1 MARIFDELVKLD
13 GVIGGLLVGK
23 DGLVVQSLMIDEEDA
38 EILGAM
44 AASTFDT
51 VARTTER
58 LGIGKLNDS
67 IVGATEG
74 SLQMRE
80 AGDLVLV
87 VICQHPYNV
96 GEVRLAMARAARRAR
111 EDFPGS

>member
-1 MARIFDELVKLD
+1 MAKYFEELVKLD
-13 GVIGGLLVGK
+13 GVIGGLLVGR
-23 DGLVVQSLMIDEEDA
+23 DGLVVQSLMIEEEDA

-58 LGIGKLNDS
+58 LGIGKLNDA
-67 IVGATEG
+67 IVGAAEG

-87 VICQHPYNV
+87 VICQPPYNV
-96 GEVRLAMARAARRAR
+96 GEVRLAMAKAARRAR
-111 EDFPGS
+111 DDFQE